1 MAMGRKVA
9 VAIVNWRRAADTLEC
24 LTTLIEHSPCSLDI
38 VVVDNGSGDGSAEL
52 IASRFPQV
60 RLIALDRNEGYVV
73 GINLAISEALKGD
86 PEFILV
92 MNNDAVSTPGYLE
105 PLLDIMDR
113 RPRCGIAGSK
123 ILYYDTGLVWF
134 GGGTYNRWLGYTRH
148 QHMDEEAAADLM
160 AWVMDGGRLI
170 CVGPSSLPFCQK
182 LVDKRWTGPD
192 DFLRV
197 KYQRLNGYRIDAV
210 EASTYAQAL
219 SLRTSAP
226 VWALEKRY
234 LDDLGAITIGYL
246 HHDEDGD
253 LVTSAMVPLGEG
265 RLILFGGPVSQPSVV
280 AGDAAISWDIV
291 QLIVSGALWSTAEP
305 EFTAFPLS
313 ADARAGTFIS
323 SMDGDLVVLAYSP
336 QSHVPLYGRTVVAAS

>member
-1 MAMGRKVA
+1 MEIGYSVGSSPHRYEMIISVMPVDELKDVPDILIVGAGGRPGWSSA
-9 VAIVNWRRAADTLEC
+9 VTGLYDHIT
-24 LTTLIEHSPCSLDI
+24 
-38 VVVDNGSGDGSAEL
+38 AEL
-52 IASRFPQV
+52 KIR
-60 RLIALDRNEGYVV
+60 
-73 GINLAISEALKGD
+73 
-86 PEFILV
+86 
-92 MNNDAVSTPGYLE
+92 
-105 PLLDIMDR
+105 
-113 RPRCGIAGSK
+113 GIAASVEMVDIGDLGSEM
-123 ILYYDTGLVWF
+123 DTNDVIIIAEAVD
-134 GGGTYNRWLGYTRH
+134 
-148 QHMDEEAAADLM
+148 MDEEAAADLM

>member
-1 MAMGRKVA
+1 MKRIMLLASVGLVALLVMAVQPTYSMLHVDLEVRKLEGGGAVEIGYLVGSSPHRYEMIISVMPVDELKDVPDILIVGAGGRPGWSSA
-9 VAIVNWRRAADTLEC
+9 VTGLYDHIT
-24 LTTLIEHSPCSLDI
+24 
-38 VVVDNGSGDGSAEL
+38 AEL
-52 IASRFPQV
+52 KIR
-60 RLIALDRNEGYVV
+60 
-73 GINLAISEALKGD
+73 
-86 PEFILV
+86 
-92 MNNDAVSTPGYLE
+92 
-105 PLLDIMDR
+105 
-113 RPRCGIAGSK
+113 GIAASVEMVDIGDLGSEM
-123 ILYYDTGLVWF
+123 DTNDVIIIAEAVD
-134 GGGTYNRWLGYTRH
+134 
-148 QHMDEEAAADLM
+148 MDEEAAADLM

>member
-1 MAMGRKVA
+1 MKRIMLLASVGLVALLVMAVQPTYSMLHVDLEVRKLEGGGAVEIGYSVGSSPHRYEMIISVMPVDELKDIPDILIVGAGGRPGWSSA
-9 VAIVNWRRAADTLEC
+9 VTGLYDHIT
-24 LTTLIEHSPCSLDI
+24 
-38 VVVDNGSGDGSAEL
+38 AEL
-52 IASRFPQV
+52 KIR
-60 RLIALDRNEGYVV
+60 
-73 GINLAISEALKGD
+73 
-86 PEFILV
+86 
-92 MNNDAVSTPGYLE
+92 
-105 PLLDIMDR
+105 
-113 RPRCGIAGSK
+113 GIAASVEMVDIGDLGSEM
-123 ILYYDTGLVWF
+123 DTNDVIIIAEAVD
-134 GGGTYNRWLGYTRH
+134 
-148 QHMDEEAAADLM
+148 MDEEAAADLM

>member
-1 MAMGRKVA
+1 MGGEGVKRIMLLASVGLVALLVMAVQPTYSMLHVDLEVRKLEGGGAVEIGYLVGSSPHRYEMIISVMPVDELKDVPDILIVGAGGRPGWSSA
-9 VAIVNWRRAADTLEC
+9 VTGLYDHIT
-24 LTTLIEHSPCSLDI
+24 
-38 VVVDNGSGDGSAEL
+38 AEL
-52 IASRFPQV
+52 KIR
-60 RLIALDRNEGYVV
+60 
-73 GINLAISEALKGD
+73 
-86 PEFILV
+86 
-92 MNNDAVSTPGYLE
+92 
-105 PLLDIMDR
+105 
-113 RPRCGIAGSK
+113 GIAASVEMVDIGDLGSEM
-123 ILYYDTGLVWF
+123 DTNDVIIIAEAVD
-134 GGGTYNRWLGYTRH
+134 
-148 QHMDEEAAADLM
+148 MDEEAAADLM

>member
-1 MAMGRKVA
+1 MKRIMLLASVGLVALLVMAVQPTYSMLHVDLEVRKLEGGGAVEIGYSVGSSPHRYEMIISVMPVDELKDVPDILIVGAGGRPGWSSA
-9 VAIVNWRRAADTLEC
+9 VTGLYDHIT
-24 LTTLIEHSPCSLDI
+24 
-38 VVVDNGSGDGSAEL
+38 AEL
-52 IASRFPQV
+52 KIR
-60 RLIALDRNEGYVV
+60 
-73 GINLAISEALKGD
+73 
-86 PEFILV
+86 
-92 MNNDAVSTPGYLE
+92 
-105 PLLDIMDR
+105 
-113 RPRCGIAGSK
+113 GIAASVEMVDIGDLGSER
-123 ILYYDTGLVWF
+123 DTNDVIIIAEAVD
-134 GGGTYNRWLGYTRH
+134 
-148 QHMDEEAAADLM
+148 MDEEAAADLM

>member
-1 MAMGRKVA
+1 MKRIMLLASVGLVALLVMAVQPTYSMLHVDLEVRKLEGGGAVEIGYSVGSSPHRYEMIISVMPVDELKDVPDILIVGAGGRPGWSSA
-9 VAIVNWRRAADTLEC
+9 VTGLYDHIT
-24 LTTLIEHSPCSLDI
+24 
-38 VVVDNGSGDGSAEL
+38 AEL
-52 IASRFPQV
+52 KIR
-60 RLIALDRNEGYVV
+60 
-73 GINLAISEALKGD
+73 
-86 PEFILV
+86 
-92 MNNDAVSTPGYLE
+92 
-105 PLLDIMDR
+105 
-113 RPRCGIAGSK
+113 GIAASVEMVDIGDLGSEM
-123 ILYYDTGLVWF
+123 DTNDVIIIAEAVD
-134 GGGTYNRWLGYTRH
+134 
-148 QHMDEEAAADLM
+148 MDEEAAADLM

-197 KYQRLNGYRIDAV
+197 KYQRLNCYRIDAV

-323 SMDGDLVVLAYSP
+323 TMDGDLVVLAYSP

>member
-1 MAMGRKVA
+1 MGGEGVKRIMLLASVGLVALLVMAVQPTYSMLHVDLEVRKLEGGRA
-9 VAIVNWRRAADTLEC
+9 VEIGYLVGSSPHRYEMIISVMPVDELKDVPDILIVGAGGRPGWSSAVTGLYDHIT
-24 LTTLIEHSPCSLDI
+24 
-38 VVVDNGSGDGSAEL
+38 AEL
-52 IASRFPQV
+52 KIR
-60 RLIALDRNEGYVV
+60 
-73 GINLAISEALKGD
+73 
-86 PEFILV
+86 
-92 MNNDAVSTPGYLE
+92 
-105 PLLDIMDR
+105 
-113 RPRCGIAGSK
+113 GIAASVEMVDIGDLGSEM
-123 ILYYDTGLVWF
+123 DTNDVIIIAEAVD
-134 GGGTYNRWLGYTRH
+134 
-148 QHMDEEAAADLM
+148 MDEEAAADLM

-313 ADARAGTFIS
+313 ADARAGTLIS

>member
-1 MAMGRKVA
+1 MLHVDLEVRKLEGGGAVEIGYLVGSSPHRYEMIISVMPVDELKDVPDILIVGAGGRPGWSSA
-9 VAIVNWRRAADTLEC
+9 VTGLYDHIT
-24 LTTLIEHSPCSLDI
+24 
-38 VVVDNGSGDGSAEL
+38 AEL
-52 IASRFPQV
+52 KIR
-60 RLIALDRNEGYVV
+60 
-73 GINLAISEALKGD
+73 
-86 PEFILV
+86 
-92 MNNDAVSTPGYLE
+92 
-105 PLLDIMDR
+105 
-113 RPRCGIAGSK
+113 GIAASVEMVDIGDLGSEM
-123 ILYYDTGLVWF
+123 DTNDVIIIAEAVD
-134 GGGTYNRWLGYTRH
+134 
-148 QHMDEEAAADLM
+148 MDEEAAADLM

>member
-1 MAMGRKVA
+1 VKRIMLLASVGLVALLVMAVQPTYSMLHVDLEVRKLEGGGAVEIGYLVGSSPHRYEMIISVMPVDELKDVPDILIVGAGGRPEWSSA
-9 VAIVNWRRAADTLEC
+9 VTGLYDHIT
-24 LTTLIEHSPCSLDI
+24 
-38 VVVDNGSGDGSAEL
+38 AEL
-52 IASRFPQV
+52 KIR
-60 RLIALDRNEGYVV
+60 
-73 GINLAISEALKGD
+73 
-86 PEFILV
+86 
-92 MNNDAVSTPGYLE
+92 
-105 PLLDIMDR
+105 
-113 RPRCGIAGSK
+113 GIAASVEMVDIGDLGSER
-123 ILYYDTGLVWF
+123 DTNDVIIIAEAVDV
-134 GGGTYNRWLGYTRH
+134 
-148 QHMDEEAAADLM
+148 DEEAAADLM
-160 AWVMDGGRLI
+160 TWVMDGGRLI

-197 KYQRLNGYRIDAV
+197 KYQRLNSYRMDAV

-226 VWALEKRY
+226 VWALEKIY
-234 LDDLGAITIGYL
+234 LDDLGAMTIGYL
-246 HHDEDGD
+246 HHDEAGD

-313 ADARAGTFIS
+313 ADARAGTLIS

>member
-1 MAMGRKVA
+1 MKRIMLLASVGLVALLVMAVQPTYSMLHVDLEVRKLEGGGAVEIGYSVGSSPHRYEMIISVMPVDELKDVPDILIVGAGGRPEWSSA
-9 VAIVNWRRAADTLEC
+9 VTGLYDHIT
-24 LTTLIEHSPCSLDI
+24 
-38 VVVDNGSGDGSAEL
+38 AEL
-52 IASRFPQV
+52 KIR
-60 RLIALDRNEGYVV
+60 
-73 GINLAISEALKGD
+73 
-86 PEFILV
+86 
-92 MNNDAVSTPGYLE
+92 
-105 PLLDIMDR
+105 
-113 RPRCGIAGSK
+113 GIAASVEMVDIGDLGSEM
-123 ILYYDTGLVWF
+123 DTNDVIIIAEAVD
-134 GGGTYNRWLGYTRH
+134 
-148 QHMDEEAAADLM
+148 MDEEAAADLM

-313 ADARAGTFIS
+313 ADARAGTLIS

>member
-1 MAMGRKVA
+1 MKRIMLLASVGLVALLVMAVQPTYSMLHVDLEVRKLEGGGAVEIGYLVGSSPHRYEMIISVMPVDELKDVPDILIVGAGGRPGWSSA
-9 VAIVNWRRAADTLEC
+9 VTGLYDHIT
-24 LTTLIEHSPCSLDI
+24 
-38 VVVDNGSGDGSAEL
+38 AEL
-52 IASRFPQV
+52 KIR
-60 RLIALDRNEGYVV
+60 
-73 GINLAISEALKGD
+73 
-86 PEFILV
+86 
-92 MNNDAVSTPGYLE
+92 
-105 PLLDIMDR
+105 
-113 RPRCGIAGSK
+113 GIAASVEMVDIGDLGSER
-123 ILYYDTGLVWF
+123 DTNDVIIIAEAVD
-134 GGGTYNRWLGYTRH
+134 
-148 QHMDEEAAADLM
+148 MDEEAAADLM

-197 KYQRLNGYRIDAV
+197 KYQRLNSYRMDAV

-313 ADARAGTFIS
+313 ADARAGTLIS

>member
-1 MAMGRKVA
+1 
-9 VAIVNWRRAADTLEC
+9 
-24 LTTLIEHSPCSLDI
+24 
-38 VVVDNGSGDGSAEL
+38 
-52 IASRFPQV
+52 
-60 RLIALDRNEGYVV
+60 
-73 GINLAISEALKGD
+73 
-86 PEFILV
+86 
-92 MNNDAVSTPGYLE
+92 
-105 PLLDIMDR
+105 
-113 RPRCGIAGSK
+113 
-123 ILYYDTGLVWF
+123 
-134 GGGTYNRWLGYTRH
+134 
-148 QHMDEEAAADLM
+148 MDEEAAADLM

-197 KYQRLNGYRIDAV
+197 KYQRLNSYRMDAV

-226 VWALEKRY
+226 VWALEKIY

>member
-1 MAMGRKVA
+1 MLLASVGLVALLVMAVQPTYSMLHVDLEVRKLEGGGAVEIGYSVGSSPHRYEMIISVMPVDELKDVPDILIVGAGGRPEWSSA
-9 VAIVNWRRAADTLEC
+9 VTGLYDHIT
-24 LTTLIEHSPCSLDI
+24 
-38 VVVDNGSGDGSAEL
+38 AEL
-52 IASRFPQV
+52 KIR
-60 RLIALDRNEGYVV
+60 
-73 GINLAISEALKGD
+73 
-86 PEFILV
+86 
-92 MNNDAVSTPGYLE
+92 
-105 PLLDIMDR
+105 
-113 RPRCGIAGSK
+113 GIAASVEMVDIGDLGSEM
-123 ILYYDTGLVWF
+123 DTNDVIIIAEAVD
-134 GGGTYNRWLGYTRH
+134 
-148 QHMDEEAAADLM
+148 MDEEAAADLM

>member
-1 MAMGRKVA
+1 MKRIMLLASVGLVALLVMAVQPTYSMLHVDLEVRKLEGGGAVEIGYSVGSSPHRYEMIISVMPVDELKDVPDILIVGAGGRPGWSSA
-9 VAIVNWRRAADTLEC
+9 VTGLYDHIT
-24 LTTLIEHSPCSLDI
+24 
-38 VVVDNGSGDGSAEL
+38 AEL
-52 IASRFPQV
+52 KIR
-60 RLIALDRNEGYVV
+60 
-73 GINLAISEALKGD
+73 
-86 PEFILV
+86 
-92 MNNDAVSTPGYLE
+92 
-105 PLLDIMDR
+105 
-113 RPRCGIAGSK
+113 GIAASVEMVDIGDLGSEM
-123 ILYYDTGLVWF
+123 DTNDVIIIAEAVD
-134 GGGTYNRWLGYTRH
+134 
-148 QHMDEEAAADLM
+148 MDEEAAADLM

>member
-1 MAMGRKVA
+1 M
-9 VAIVNWRRAADTLEC
+9 WT
-24 LTTLIEHSPCSLDI
+24 
-38 VVVDNGSGDGSAEL
+38 
-52 IASRFPQV
+52 
-60 RLIALDRNEGYVV
+60 
-73 GINLAISEALKGD
+73 
-86 PEFILV
+86 
-92 MNNDAVSTPGYLE
+92 
-105 PLLDIMDR
+105 
-113 RPRCGIAGSK
+113 
-123 ILYYDTGLVWF
+123 
-134 GGGTYNRWLGYTRH
+134 
-148 QHMDEEAAADLM
+148 
-160 AWVMDGGRLI
+160 
-170 CVGPSSLPFCQK
+170 
-182 LVDKRWTGPD
+182 KRWTGPD

-226 VWALEKRY
+226 VWALEKY

-265 RLILFGGPVSQPSVV
+265 RLILFGRPVSQPSVV

>member
-148 QHMDEEAAADLM
+148 QHMDEEDAEDVERQVDYITGCTALIRSEVFHRIGLFDEDFDMYFEDLDFCLRASKAGYESWYVPSSVTRHKVSASAGIM
-160 AWVMDGGRLI
+160 GANVLTPMRAYHYARNAMIVIGKGRRGVKACTSVIGQYLVAFPYYAMGI
-170 CVGPSSLPFCQK
+170 LLGPSKSSLFSYI
-182 LVDKRWTGPD
+182 RG
-192 DFLRV
+192 LREGTMW
-197 KYQRLNGYRIDAV
+197 L
-210 EASTYAQAL
+210 
-219 SLRTSAP
+219 LRRG
-226 VWALEKRY
+226 V
-234 LDDLGAITIGYL
+234 
-246 HHDEDGD
+246 
-253 LVTSAMVPLGEG
+253 
-265 RLILFGGPVSQPSVV
+265 
-280 AGDAAISWDIV
+280 
-291 QLIVSGALWSTAEP
+291 
-305 EFTAFPLS
+305 
-313 ADARAGTFIS
+313 
-323 SMDGDLVVLAYSP
+323 
-336 QSHVPLYGRTVVAAS
+336 

>member
-1 MAMGRKVA
+1 VKRIMLLASVGLVALLVMAVQPTYSMLHVDLEVRKLEGGGAVEIGYSVGSSPHRYEMIISVMPVDELKDVPDILIVGAGGRPGWSSA
-9 VAIVNWRRAADTLEC
+9 VTGLYDHIT
-24 LTTLIEHSPCSLDI
+24 
-38 VVVDNGSGDGSAEL
+38 AEL
-52 IASRFPQV
+52 KIR
-60 RLIALDRNEGYVV
+60 
-73 GINLAISEALKGD
+73 
-86 PEFILV
+86 
-92 MNNDAVSTPGYLE
+92 
-105 PLLDIMDR
+105 
-113 RPRCGIAGSK
+113 GIAASVEMVDIGDLGSEM
-123 ILYYDTGLVWF
+123 DTNDVIIIAEAVD
-134 GGGTYNRWLGYTRH
+134 
-148 QHMDEEAAADLM
+148 MDEEAAADLM